1 MNKLCCLPF
10 TETPEMNMK
19 VNCTSTCCASEMTAK
34 DEHELS
40 FEKSSGDKTAELE
53 RKFTFC
59 CGQTKRTFKSHA
71 NEDIIP
77 EEAEGK

>member
-1 MNKLCCLPF
+1 
-10 TETPEMNMK
+10 
-19 VNCTSTCCASEMTAK
+19 MTAK